1 MGKLAGKVALITGS
15 GSGMGKAAAIL
26 FAREGAK
33 VVNVGRRVG
42 LLEETVRIIKEAG
55 GETIAVSADVSKGE
69 DVRKMIKAAVDAYG
83 RLDILCNHAGILHKP
98 APLAEVPEETWDPVI
113 DVNLKGVFLGMKY
126 AIPFMIKQGGGVIV
140 NTTSAQGLVGVPNLS
155 PYAATK
161 GGIIALTRTAAIE
174 YASCNIRVNCIAL
187 GMVKTPNMDGLISEL
202 PSDSVEVKALKEGK
216 AYHIIPLGRM
226 AEAEEIAPAMLFLAS
241 DDSCYMT
248 GSVMVVDG
256 GYTAQ

>member
-1 MGKLAGKVALITGS
+1 MGRLAGKVALITGS

-33 VVNVGRRVG
+33 VVNVGRRAG
-42 LLEETVRIIKEAG
+42 LLEKTVKAIKEAG

-69 DVRKMIKAAVDAYG
+69 DVRKMIKSAVDTYG
-83 RLDILCNHAGILHKP
+83 RLDILCNHAAILHKP
-98 APLAEVPEETWDPVI
+98 APLTEQPEETWDLVI
-113 DVNLKGVFLGMKY
+113 DINLKGVFLGMKY
-126 AIPFMIKQGGGVIV
+126 AIPHMIKQGSGVIV

-174 YASCNIRVNCIAL
+174 YASYNIRINCIAL
-187 GMVKTPNMDGLISEL
+187 GMVKTPMMLGLVADL
-202 PSDSVEVKALKEGK
+202 PPDSVEVKAMNETAKQL
-216 AYHIIPLGRM
+216 IPLGRM
-226 AEAEEIAPAMLFLAS
+226 AEADEIAPAMLFLAS

-256 GYTAQ
+256 GYSAQ

>member
-1 MGKLAGKVALITGS
+1 MGRLAGKVALITGS

-33 VVNVGRRVG
+33 VVNVGRRAE
-42 LLEETVRIIKEAG
+42 LLEETVKAIKEAG

-69 DVRKMIKAAVDAYG
+69 DVRKMIKAAVDTYG
-83 RLDILCNHAGILHKP
+83 RLDILCNHAAILHKP
-98 APLAEVPEETWDPVI
+98 APLTEQPEETWDLVI
-113 DVNLKGVFLGMKY
+113 DINLKGVFLGMKY
-126 AIPFMIKQGGGVIV
+126 AIPHMIKQGSGVIV

-174 YASCNIRVNCIAL
+174 YASYNIRINCIAI
-187 GMVKTPNMDGLISEL
+187 GMVKTPMMLGLVAEL
-202 PSDSVEVKALKEGK
+202 PPDSVEVKAMNEMAKQL
-216 AYHIIPLGRM
+216 IPLGRM
-226 AEAEEIAPAMLFLAS
+226 AEADEIAPAMLFLAS
-241 DDSCYMT
+241 DDSLYMT

-256 GYTAQ
+256 GYSAQ